1 MTEQELIDQMQA
13 AYEEF
18 SRSMDALSAEA
29 NDLVKQELQSVNR
42 KDIEDTLAA
51 IRALKNK

>member
-1 MTEQELIDQMQA
+1 MTEQELIDKMQV

-18 SRSMDALSAEA
+18 SRALDALAAEA
-29 NDLVKQELQSVNR
+29 NDLVKQELQNVN
-42 KDIEDTLAA
+42 KQDIEDTLAA